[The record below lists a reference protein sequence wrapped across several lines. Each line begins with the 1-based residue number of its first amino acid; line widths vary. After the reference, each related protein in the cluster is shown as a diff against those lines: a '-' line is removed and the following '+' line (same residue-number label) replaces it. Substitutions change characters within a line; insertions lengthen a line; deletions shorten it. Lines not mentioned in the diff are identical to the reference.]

1 MKHRTHAPSVRSAPV
16 AGRITLAA
24 TILSASA
31 AWAYAPPPEA
41 AARADT
47 PGRTVAGDAGAPGAP
62 ILLAQAADEVMTVPP
77 ARRAAFTRDQTDRG
91 ERLYERACVEC
102 HGDDLRG
109 GLNGGAPLRGLAF
122 EQKYAEGAPAA
133 VLFIYLSNQMPP
145 NAPGRY
151 SERDYADLM
160 AFILKEN
167 GFRPGEALPSDIDA
181 LLDLVV
187 EK

>member
-1 MKHRTHAPSVRSAPV
+1 MTYRTRAPLVRHPALFGPG
-16 AGRITLAA
+16 ALAA
-24 TILSASA
+24 AMLSLSA
-31 AWAYAPPPEA
+31 AWAYAPSQDDA
-41 AARADT
+41 APHDPSGPAVAAD
-47 PGRTVAGDAGAPGAP
+47 VAAPAEP
-62 ILLAQAADEVMTVPP
+62 VLLAQAADEVMTVPP

-91 ERLYERACVEC
+91 ERLYERACMEC

-133 VLFIYLSNQMPP
+133 VLYIYLSNQMPP

-167 GFRPGEALPSDIDA
+167 GFRPGEELPSDIDT